1 MTMTR
6 THESNGRAPHD
17 AAAATGATSVDER
30 VVRSLEAIVAE
41 LRLIRGHLEAKG
53 ATTPAAPGTG
63 PWFRHPDD
71 R

>member
-17 AAAATGATSVDER
+17 AAAVTGATSVDER
-30 VVRSLEAIVAE
+30 IARSLEAIATE
-41 LRLIRGHLEAKG
+41 LGVIRALLEAEHPR
-53 ATTPAAPGTG
+53 TPAAPETG
-63 PWFRHPDD
+63 PWFRHASD